1 MIFSLSFVSGCWTVN
16 EVDLQRKCLNVGGE
30 EESAVRREKGGSE
43 ASDRPLRS
51 SYFSLPKSFPTKKKV
66 D

>member
-1 MIFSLSFVSGCWTVN
+1 M
-16 EVDLQRKCLNVGGE
+16 GGE

-66 D
+66 DWEVPLKWIVSELVSNIQNIQQ